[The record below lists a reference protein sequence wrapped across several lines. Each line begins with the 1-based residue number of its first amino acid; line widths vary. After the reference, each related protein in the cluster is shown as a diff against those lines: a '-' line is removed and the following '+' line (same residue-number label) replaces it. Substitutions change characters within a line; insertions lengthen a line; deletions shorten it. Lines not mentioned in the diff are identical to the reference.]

1 MKILLPGLRAESP
14 AGALAFYGIAGLV
27 PPGARL
33 CWSGD
38 EVSGWRGSVEHE
50 GISELSMLVD
60 ALCRA
65 IASRPLAGL
74 VEVAKD
80 LNEVSPDAWRE
91 AVVDEDGVGAVL
103 RGLSA
108 DAPLR
113 SGGQV
118 AMTPLCVY
126 NFRSRGRLFDNIAKQ
141 DQALKEKELRALLE
155 GNWRPKKDI
164 NTLGLDPAAR
174 RQDGAVIGPDP
185 SADGVRGV
193 PALLPLAARGLAAV
207 APEPHERWAAGGAF
221 RRGDGRIDFEWPI
234 FIEPVRA
241 EAVPLVAARRWL
253 DRAPAQR
260 RSAGIAAVFASQVL
274 RDERRLSAGRRV
286 A

>member
-14 AGALAFYGIAGLV
+14 AGALAFYGVAGLV

-33 CWSGD
+33 SWSGD
-38 EVSGWRGSVEHE
+38 DVSGWTGAVEHE
-50 GISELSMLVD
+50 DIADLSMLVD
-60 ALCRA
+60 ALLCA
-65 IASRPLAGL
+65 TVARPLAGL

-80 LNEVSPDAWRE
+80 LNEVSPHAWRE
-91 AVVDEDGVGAVL
+91 AVGKEDGVSAVL

-108 DAPLR
+108 DAPRR

-141 DQALKEKELRALLE
+141 DQALTEHELLALLE
-155 GNWRPKKDI
+155 GNWQPKKNI

-207 APEPHERWAAGGAF
+207 APQPHERWAGGGAF
-221 RRGDGRIDFEWPI
+221 RRDDGHIDFEWPV
-234 FIEPVRA
+234 FTQPVPA
-241 EAVPLVAARRWL
+241 EAVPLLVARRWR
-253 DRAPAQR
+253 DRSPAQR

-274 RDERRLSAGRRV
+274 RSERRLSAGRRV

>member
-14 AGALAFYGIAGLV
+14 AGALALYGMAGLV
-27 PPGARL
+27 PPSARL
-33 CWSGD
+33 SWSGD
-38 EVSGWRGSVEHE
+38 KVSGWTGSVEHE

-60 ALCRA
+60 ALCQA
-65 IASRPLAGL
+65 ITSRPLAGL

-91 AVVDEDGVGAVL
+91 AVMQEDGVGALL
-103 RGLSA
+103 RGLST
-108 DAPLR
+108 DAPRR
-113 SGGQV
+113 SKGQV

-126 NFRSRGRLFDNIAKQ
+126 NFRSRGRLFDNIGKQ

-207 APEPHERWAAGGAF
+207 APQPHERWAGGGAF
-221 RRGDGRIDFEWPI
+221 RRGDGRIDFEWPV
-234 FIEPVRA
+234 FTEPVRA

-253 DRAPAQR
+253 DRSPAQR
-260 RSAGIAAVFASQVL
+260 RSAGIAAVFASRVL